1 MMRFG
6 EKAAFSLAI
15 FVFAAILLYQ
25 TAGMRY
31 DVALVPR
38 IFGGL
43 LLAFSGL
50 QVLMDIFPAV
60 ERRLSFLNRKLTQQ
74 MVAAEE
80 KEGSRD
86 PWGTYIFFGWIAGFV
101 FLIYLTSMLWATVI
115 ALFVYLKLINKESW
129 ILTALYCSGAALFI
143 YWVFIV
149 GFRLHYFL

>member
-15 FVFAAILLYQ
+15 FVFAAILLHQ
-25 TAGMRY
+25 TVGMRG

-43 LLAFSGL
+43 LLVFSGL

-60 ERRLSFLNRKLTQQ
+60 ERRLSFLNRKLTEQ
-74 MVAAEE
+74 ALPGER
-80 KEGSRD
+80 KEGPQD
-86 PWGTYIFFGWIAGFV
+86 PWGTYVFFGWIAGFV
-101 FLIYLTSMLWATVI
+101 LLIYLTSMLWATVI
-115 ALFVYLKLINKESW
+115 ALFVYLKLISKESW
-129 ILTALYCSGAALFI
+129 TLTVLYCSGAALFI